1 MQAAGGARGRHM
13 EGGETMVVDRW
24 QNDDKIDDIAGELA
38 VILGQVYF
46 SVLRVEPAYNRVLIL
61 QSKDRPD
68 SAGTYMN
75 WTAYLNIY
83 ASCLTESGQRII
95 RERLSCRR
103 LAASA
108 QNGEKR
114 FSFDVSYIRGGHTN
128 WMTVS
133 VLFQWSGR
141 IYALIL

>member
-1 MQAAGGARGRHM
+1 MPCRQRAAQGGDIW

-68 SAGTYMN
+68 SAGTYI
-75 WTAYLNIY
+75 TGPHI
-83 ASCLTESGQRII
+83 
-95 RERLSCRR
+95 
-103 LAASA
+103 
-108 QNGEKR
+108 
-114 FSFDVSYIRGGHTN
+114 
-128 WMTVS
+128 
-133 VLFQWSGR
+133 
-141 IYALIL
+141 